1 MIMDDNEKFNKTI
14 KKTNLRFS
22 SNFVFWLEKVEV
34 MDHLEHLYSF
44 ILIIIMLPLCSP
56 VLIHYVYE
64 CEEDDKDYRWDDI
77 GVIEDELK
85 HKIDHME
92 LIQLV
97 VDIEV
102 KHSIFKTCMLQVLFA
117 EYCLLHRYAPIDA
130 KWFIF
135 DIYATISL
143 GMIELI
149 ALVLEDGGF
158 GEHGEAVSEAPRD
171 EEL

>member
-14 KKTNLRFS
+14 TKTNLRFS
-22 SNFVFWLEKVEV
+22 SNFVFWLEEVEV
-34 MDHLEHLYSF
+34 MDHVEHLYSI
-44 ILIIIMLPLCSP
+44 ILIFVRYSIRSL

-102 KHSIFKTCMLQVLFA
+102 KHSIL
-117 EYCLLHRYAPIDA
+117 
-130 KWFIF
+130 
-135 DIYATISL
+135 
-143 GMIELI
+143 
-149 ALVLEDGGF
+149 
-158 GEHGEAVSEAPRD
+158 
-171 EEL
+171 

>member
-22 SNFVFWLEKVEV
+22 SNFVFWMEEVEV
-34 MDHLEHLYSF
+34 VDHVEHLYSF
-44 ILIIIMLPLCSP
+44 ILIIIMLPICSP

-102 KHSIFKTCMLQVLFA
+102 KHSIF
-117 EYCLLHRYAPIDA
+117 
-130 KWFIF
+130 
-135 DIYATISL
+135 
-143 GMIELI
+143 
-149 ALVLEDGGF
+149 
-158 GEHGEAVSEAPRD
+158 
-171 EEL
+171 

>member
-22 SNFVFWLEKVEV
+22 SNFVFWMEEVEV
-34 MDHLEHLYSF
+34 VDHVEHLYSF

-56 VLIHYVYE
+56 VLIHYIYE
-64 CEEDDKDYRWDDI
+64 CEEDDKDYCWDDI
-77 GVIEDELK
+77 GMIEDELK
-85 HKIDHME
+85 HKIVHVE

-135 DIYATISL
+135 DIYAAIWL
-143 GMIELI
+143 GMIELV
-149 ALVLEDGGF
+149 ALVLEN
-158 GEHGEAVSEAPRD
+158 SS
-171 EEL
+171 LW